1 MQSVSTRDCLEF
13 PCPVIQRMEA
23 SRGNGSGQFDSL
35 LKLIA
40 ALGSADEMIIEG
52 AVNNSQERGVLKIN
66 SGSARTDLDY
76 QTEIKFLAGEFR
88 ASAMCAA

>member
-40 ALGSADEMIIEG
+40 ALGSAEIEMIIEG
-52 AVNNSQERGVLKIN
+52 AVSNSQERGVLKIN
-66 SGSARTDLDY
+66 SGSARTYLDY
-76 QTEIKFLAGEFR
+76 QTENR
-88 ASAMCAA
+88 ASSVTRARR